1 MNQQPNSST
10 DTARISLLPVLSVNF
25 VGTLGFSIVVPFL
38 VFLVTKWGG
47 NALVYGLIGATYSA
61 FQLIGAPI
69 LGRWSDRYGR
79 RKILLLSQLGTLVSW
94 IIFLLAFFVPV
105 RVIGDIDSII
115 LGQFTLTLPLILL
128 FLARAA
134 DGITGG
140 NVSVAN
146 AYLADITDEADR
158 SKNFGRMALSGNLGF
173 VLGPALAG
181 LLGATIYGELLPVVA
196 ALLISVV
203 AALII
208 VFGLKEFDP
217 CALTRAPTHR
227 SVRKVFGQEHK
238 ECFSIRD
245 PKPVNFRSILKL
257 SNIPRLLGVYFLV
270 MLSFSFFYIGF
281 PVHAV
286 SELLWSVTDT
296 GTFFAYLSLVMVL
309 VQGPLLARAS
319 RKYSDA
325 TLAIGGTLILTMGFI
340 SLFWSSTPLIYL
352 AATLIALGNG
362 LMWPSVMAIL
372 SNAAGDLYQGAVQG
386 AGGSIGAIASIIG
399 LIAGGLLYDWLGA
412 WVFVIAA
419 IIVVPVSVLTPRN
432 RQLR

>member
-1 MNQQPNSST
+1 MNQQPNSSSNP
-10 DTARISLLPVLSVNF
+10 AEISLLPVLSVNF

-79 RKILLLSQLGTLVSW
+79 RKILLLSQLGTVVSW
-94 IIFLLAFFVPV
+94 LIFLIAFFVPV
-105 RVIGDIDSII
+105 RIVGDIDSTI
-115 LGQFTLTLPLILL
+115 LGQFTLTLPLIML

-146 AYLADITDEADR
+146 AYLADITEEEDR

-181 LLGATIYGELLPVVA
+181 LLGATIYGEILPVVA
-196 ALLISVV
+196 ALLISIL
-203 AALII
+203 ATLII

-217 CALTRAPTHR
+217 CVLTRVPTPR
-227 SVRKVFGQEHK
+227 SMRKIFGQEHK

-245 PKPVNFRSILKL
+245 PEKVNFRTILRL
-257 SNIPRLLGVYFLV
+257 SNVPRLLGVYFLV
-270 MLSFSFFYIGF
+270 MLGFSFFYIGF
-281 PVHAV
+281 PVHAIE
-286 SELLWSVTDT
+286 ELRWTVADT
-296 GTFFAYLSLVMVL
+296 GAFFAYLSLVMVL
-309 VQGPLLARAS
+309 VQGPVLARVSKKFSA
-319 RKYSDA
+319 A
-325 TLAIGGTLILTMGFI
+325 ALAFVGTVILTIGFI
-340 SLFWSSTPLIYL
+340 CLFWSSIPVIYL

-362 LMWPSVMAIL
+362 LMWPSVMAML
-372 SNAAGDLYQGAVQG
+372 SNAAGDMHQGAVQG
-386 AGGSIGAIASIIG
+386 AAGSIGAIASIVG
-399 LIAGGLLYDWLGA
+399 LIAGGLLYNWLGA
-412 WVFVIAA
+412 WVFVLAA
-419 IIVVPVSVLTPRN
+419 LVILPVSIVTPRAW
-432 RQLR
+432 R